1 MCDVFGM
8 CNMSQLTTIT
18 RIFLFRSPFIHNHTI
33 TGVVSDV
40 NKDGTYNIVQ
50 VETGVIWKNLKSP
63 KDFAAYKS
71 YENGVKAVY
80 RQNEQEYV
88 PITIKAFNPFSAKE
102 GWELLVSAFYRFIS
116 LLWGVYHLIFLSCV
130 FLFSHHKIDN
140 STGWVL

>member
-1 MCDVFGM
+1 
-8 CNMSQLTTIT
+8 
-18 RIFLFRSPFIHNHTI
+18 
-33 TGVVSDV
+33 
-40 NKDGTYNIVQ
+40 

-102 GWELLVSAFYRFIS
+102 GLELLVSALYVPIPKTVFAYYGVCIISYFYRVS
-116 LLWGVYHLIFLSCV
+116 
-130 FLFSHHKIDN
+130 FSSHIIIDN
-140 STGWVL
+140 STGWIL

>member
-1 MCDVFGM
+1 
-8 CNMSQLTTIT
+8 MSQLRQSCISHLSLHSSVS
-18 RIFLFRSPFIHNHTI
+18 FSFILHSFITI

-102 GWELLVSAFYRFIS
+102 GWELLVSALYRYLRLHLLTIGCASSHKFIVCLS
-116 LLWGVYHLIFLSCV
+116 LVTS
-130 FLFSHHKIDN
+130 
-140 STGWVL
+140 